1 MRENLPGVYS
11 LNDLFKSTTN
21 FRKNSYSPYSNFSVA
36 SGIIAADDNSSF
48 IVYGTNVENA
58 SYGLTICAERVAL
71 CELVQYKPTTISG
84 IIIASGSDIPAA
96 PCGACR
102 QFISEFVDD
111 CPVYLVAA
119 DGTQKQKYRFSE
131 LLPFAFKFKK

>member
-1 MRENLPGVYS
+1 MRQILLEEYS
-11 LNDLFKSTTN
+11 LTDIFKSTAE
-21 FRKNSYSPYSNFSVA
+21 FRKNSYSPYSKFSVA
-36 SGIIAADDNSSF
+36 SGIIATDNNSSF

-71 CELVQYKPTTISG
+71 CELVQYKPTTING
-84 IIIASGSDIPAA
+84 IIIASGSDNPAA

-102 QFISEFVDD
+102 QFISEFVED
-111 CPVYLVAA
+111 CPVYLVGD